1 MAFLRSGI
9 GFDDAV
15 CIRGQGVYLRAPA
28 ASDYGAWAELRA
40 QSRAH
45 LTPWEPQWSID
56 ELSRSSY
63 KLRLRYYAREARE
76 DLGYAYFVFR
86 TVDDT
91 LIGGLTLSNVRRGVA
106 QSAALGYWMGL
117 PYVRRGYMKA
127 AVVAAVHHGFE
138 ALCLHRIEA
147 ACMPINTG
155 SIRVLQ
161 SCGFQREGLARQYLR
176 IDGVWQDHLLF
187 ACLASDVG
195 DDVRGETGC

>member
-9 GFDDAV
+9 GLDDAV

-28 ASDYGAWAELRA
+28 ASDYVEWAELRA
-40 QSRAH
+40 LSRAH
-45 LTPWEPQWSID
+45 LTPWEPQWTSD
-56 ELSRSSY
+56 ELSRGSF

-76 DLGYAYFVFR
+76 DLGYAYFLFR

-91 LIGGLTLSNVRRGVA
+91 LIGGLTLSNIRRGVA

-117 PYVRRGYMKA
+117 PHVRRGYMKTAVTA
-127 AVVAAVHHGFE
+127 ATHHAFS
-138 ALCLHRIEA
+138 ALCLNRIEA
-147 ACMPINTG
+147 ACLPTNAG

-176 IDGVWQDHLLF
+176 IAGVWQDHVLY
-187 ACLASDVG
+187 ARLAADADEG
-195 DDVRGETGC
+195 RGVAG